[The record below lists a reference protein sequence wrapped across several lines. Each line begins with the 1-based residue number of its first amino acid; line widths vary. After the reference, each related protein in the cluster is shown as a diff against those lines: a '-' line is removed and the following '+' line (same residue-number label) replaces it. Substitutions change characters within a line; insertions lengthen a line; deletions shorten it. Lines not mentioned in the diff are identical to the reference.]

1 MEHKIYELSSQY
13 MKDLKTLLKAKK
25 IKPYD
30 MAHASF
36 RKNNSHW
43 IIKKVDKYEKIIEY
57 LNGDRR
63 KFEDEKTFKERIII
77 SNEDYPKSKKKYIKR
92 YFRIIKEWYNRK
104 KAKKYKKNSII
115 SRINPN
121 QIKQLLK
128 TLK

>member
-57 LNGDRR
+57 LNGDVR
-63 KFEDEKTFKERIII
+63 KFENEKDFQFRITV

-92 YFRIIKEWYNRK
+92 YFKIIKKWYTRK
-104 KAKKYKKNSII
+104 KGKKYKKNSII
-115 SRINPN
+115 SIINPN